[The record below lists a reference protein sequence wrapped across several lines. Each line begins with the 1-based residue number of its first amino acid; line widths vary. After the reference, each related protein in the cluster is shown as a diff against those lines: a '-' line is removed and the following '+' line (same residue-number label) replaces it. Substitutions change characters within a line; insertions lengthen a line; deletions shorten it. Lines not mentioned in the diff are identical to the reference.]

1 MVAKNKYVKNANHVI
16 ASKGERMSKKYI
28 TLQKNLLFN
37 LPSTTPKL
45 KTYAIVDSLRDE
57 SVKEKIPWSG
67 LNYLDLWHED
77 LWEHELKIPLYLVE
91 LEEENAFTE
100 YLLSNRD
107 KELASYFIS
116 PYRLEVLQH
125 YYNFF
130 TYPEID
136 KEGFEKYGR
145 KEATPKGKEWSRK
158 AYFGFYGANV
168 LADYIETLY
177 SEEKIDEFFA
187 GVAMW
192 LVPSSE
198 EESYLYIAYRDKEG
212 WIDDVNLDLSQ
223 LRDIEA
229 PMLDFDRVSFPTIPN
244 LEDYAHEV
252 TLDLKQMELFEQR
265 HRRKFVDNVFY
276 WAEREGY
283 TFYHSKEFNKKR
295 AFELFG
301 EANSL
306 GLESED
312 AVYKYIIYALLV
324 LKPMEETTVYQKL
337 RQMPNEKTKT
347 ALLTQEIWK
356 ILQFQRRANG

>member
-1 MVAKNKYVKNANHVI
+1 
-16 ASKGERMSKKYI
+16 MSKKYI

-45 KTYAIVDSLRDE
+45 KTYAIVDSLRD
-57 SVKEKIPWSG
+57 KTIKDKIVWSG
-67 LNYLDLWHED
+67 LEYLDLWHDD
-77 LWEHELKIPLYLVE
+77 LWEFEQEVPLFLIKLEKENEL
-91 LEEENAFTE
+91 TD
-100 YLLSNRD
+100 YLLNSTE
-107 KELASYFIS
+107 KGSVSYCIS
-116 PYRLEVLQH
+116 PYRIEVLQR
-125 YYNFF
+125 YYSFF
-130 TYPEID
+130 THPEID
-136 KEGFEKYGR
+136 KEGFRKYGR
-145 KEATPKGKEWSRK
+145 NEPTPKGMEWSRK
-158 AYFGFYGANV
+158 VYFGAFASDT
-168 LADYIETLY
+168 LPDYIETLY

-276 WAEREGY
+276 WAERDGWG
-283 TFYHSKEFNKKR
+283 
-295 AFELFG
+295 FEHDTARQKQKAMHLFS

-306 GLESED
+306 GIESE
-312 AVYKYIIYALLV
+312 AGVYAYILYGLSLTIPPQQTPLYEKLQTVATEAQKIELL
-324 LKPMEETTVYQKL
+324 
-337 RQMPNEKTKT
+337 
-347 ALLTQEIWK
+347 QEILFS
-356 ILQFQRRANG
+356 ILKQRRINQ